1 MCPSLSPFHQ
11 GLSDGA
17 FPSCHNLTSE
27 ALPIQQNQLTSF
39 FCYVP
44 YPETKRNRMTEKLK
58 KGEMWGQLPCQ
69 RGLEGPLVYLFQ
81 SLCLGS
87 TCARSLLN
95 CQLRARHPRDFWR
108 RYYSTFLESRRGI
121 ISNADVNTSSFKTAF
136 CSFPSSSLT
145 FLYFY
150 PIFAEVQT
158 SISVVGSKGKLISE
172 KNSKSFPSHLV
183 LPAYLELFFRF
194 YFQRSCSYFH
204 FLFHLIKKYFQPA
217 PFLIL
222 FSLIPLISFQLFI
235 WLP

>member
-17 FPSCHNLTSE
+17 FPSYHNLTSE

-39 FCYVP
+39 FWYVP
-44 YPETKRNRMTEKLK
+44 YPETERNRMTEKLK
-58 KGEMWGQLPCQ
+58 KGEMWGQLRCQ

-136 CSFPSSSLT
+136 CSFPSSSPT
-145 FLYFY
+145 FSYFY

-172 KNSKSFPSHLV
+172 KIQSLFPLT
-183 LPAYLELFFRF
+183 LFYLLTWNFFLNF
-194 YFQRSCSYFH
+194 
-204 FLFHLIKKYFQPA
+204 I
-217 PFLIL
+217 
-222 FSLIPLISFQLFI
+222 FSGHVPIFISFFL
-235 WLP
+235 W